1 MSRITTIFFDFGG
14 VIADSPFA
22 NLSRYERE
30 RGLPADFIRLTNADN
45 PDNNAWACFER
56 GEIDLDEFDR
66 RFRAETCARGR
77 EVPGRDLIPLLQVEV
92 RPAMIALLDQLRSKG
107 LRLACLT
114 NNLPVGDG
122 PGMSQ
127 DSAHAGKVAEVLN
140 RFELVLES
148 CRVGARKPEPKF
160 FQLACEKMQVAPDEV
175 VFLDDLGI
183 NLKPARAMGM
193 TTIKVV
199 SAEQAI
205 EALAALDSTQKD
217 FTLKV

>member
-22 NLSRYERE
+22 NLSRYEQE
-30 RGLPADFIRLTNADN
+30 HGLPADFIRLTNADN
-45 PDNNAWACFER
+45 PDDNAWACFER

-66 RFRAETCARGR
+66 RFRIESRARGH

-92 RPAMIALLDQLRSKG
+92 RPAMIDLLDQLRSRG

-127 DSAHAGKVAEVLN
+127 DSAHAGKVAEVLDH
-140 RFELVLES
+140 FELVLES
-148 CRVGARKPEPKF
+148 CRVGSRKPEPRF
-160 FQLACEKMQVAPDEV
+160 FQLACEKMEVSPEEV

-205 EALAALDSTQKD
+205 EGLG
-217 FTLKV
+217 FVLKSG

>member
-1 MSRITTIFFDFGG
+1 MHRITTLFFDFGG

-30 RGLPADFIRLTNADN
+30 RDLPADFIRLTNADN
-45 PDNNAWACFER
+45 PDTNAWACFER
-56 GEIDLDEFDR
+56 GEIDLDEFDQ
-66 RFRAETCARGR
+66 RFRAETRRRGH
-77 EVPGRDLIPLLQVEV
+77 EIPGRDLIPLLQVSV
-92 RPAMIALLDQLRSKG
+92 RPAMITLLDQLRSKG

-114 NNLPVGDG
+114 NNLPVGEG

-127 DSAHAGKVAEVLN
+127 DTTHAGSVADALK

-148 CRVGARKPEPKF
+148 CRVGTRKPEPAF
-160 FQLACEKMQVAPDEV
+160 FQIACEKMRVSPEEV
-175 VFLDDLGI
+175 LFLDDLGI

-205 EALAALDSTQKD
+205 EALSG
-217 FTLKV
+217 F

>member
-22 NLSRYERE
+22 NLSRYENE

-45 PDNNAWACFER
+45 PDDNAWACFER
-56 GEIDLDEFDR
+56 GEIDLDQFDQ
-66 RFRAETCARGR
+66 RFRAETCARGH

-92 RPAMIALLDQLRSKG
+92 RPAMITLLDQLRSKG

-114 NNLPVGDG
+114 NNLPIGEG

-127 DSAHAGKVAEVLN
+127 DSAHASKVAEVLN

-148 CRVGARKPEPKF
+148 CRAGTRKPEPKF
-160 FQLACEKMQVAPDEV
+160 FQLACEKMQVAPEEV
-175 VFLDDLGI
+175 LFLDDLGI

-193 TTIKVV
+193 TTIKVT

-205 EALAALDSTQKD
+205 EALAALNSPQKD
-217 FTLKV
+217 FTQKV

>member
-1 MSRITTIFFDFGG
+1 MHPITAVFFDFGG

-22 NLSRYERE
+22 NLSQYEKQRH
-30 RGLPADFIRLTNADN
+30 LPADFIRLTNADN
-45 PDNNAWACFER
+45 PDSNAWACFER

-66 RFRAETCARGR
+66 RFRAETRVRGH
-77 EVPGRDLIPLLQVEV
+77 EVPGRDLIPLLQVDV
-92 RPAMIALLDQLRSKG
+92 RPAMIALLDQLRGKG

-127 DSAHAGKVAEVLN
+127 DADHADKVAEVLG

-148 CRVGARKPEPKF
+148 CRVGTRKPEPEF
-160 FQLACEKMQVAPDEV
+160 FRLACEKMQVAPEEV
-175 VFLDDLGI
+175 IFLDDLGI

-199 SAEQAI
+199 STEQAL
-205 EALAALDSTQKD
+205 ETLSQLDGD
-217 FTLKV
+217 RIAKV

>member
-1 MSRITTIFFDFGG
+1 MHPITAVFFDFGG

-22 NLSRYERE
+22 NLSRYEQQHH
-30 RGLPADFIRLTNADN
+30 LPADFIRLTNADN
-45 PDNNAWACFER
+45 PDSNAWACFER

-66 RFRAETCARGR
+66 RFRAESRARGH
-77 EVPGRDLIPLLQVEV
+77 EVPGRDLIALLQVDV
-92 RPAMIALLDQLRSKG
+92 RPAMVTLLDQLRSKG

-127 DSAHAGKVAEVLN
+127 DADHAVNVAKVLD

-148 CRVGARKPEPKF
+148 CRVGTRKPEPEF
-160 FQLACEKMQVAPDEV
+160 FRLACEKMKVAPQEV
-175 VFLDDLGI
+175 IFLDDLGI

-205 EALAALDSTQKD
+205 EALAYFLR
-217 FTLKV
+217 